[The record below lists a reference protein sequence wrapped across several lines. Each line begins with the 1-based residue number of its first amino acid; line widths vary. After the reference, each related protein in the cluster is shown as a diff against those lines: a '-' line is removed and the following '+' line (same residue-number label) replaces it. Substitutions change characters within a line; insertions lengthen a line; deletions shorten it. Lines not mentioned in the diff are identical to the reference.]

1 MKSIDTNILVIGA
14 GASGITAAISA
25 AQKIEQ
31 NGIDKKVVLIEKS
44 DRIGR
49 KILMTGNGKCNLSN
63 ENISKNNYN
72 KAASTIEPLLKKYN
86 SDFVR
91 AFFKKLGL
99 LTKADSSGRIY
110 PYTNQASSVLDVLR
124 VELKKLNV
132 QTFNNIDIT
141 SIKKKK
147 GKFIVTS
154 SDFTFI
160 ADRVII
166 SVGGLASP
174 GKVFADSMYHI
185 VKKFGHTYENPFPA
199 LVPIK
204 TNSGVEK
211 SLKGVRWN
219 AKITLL
225 HNNVK
230 IKEEI
235 GEVQFTE
242 YGLSGICI
250 FQLSRFVGEIK
261 KKDRKTNLKI
271 IVDLMPE
278 YGLLEILN
286 MLKHKLKLYS
296 GEELSTL
303 FVGILNNKL
312 GQAVIKQCGNLK
324 SSTSLASLT
333 NSQLR
338 DIAAAIKNLEFKVS
352 DVQTF
357 KHAQVMSGGFK
368 LNEFNLKTME
378 SLHVKGLYLTG
389 EMLNVDGLCGGF
401 NLHWAWI
408 SGFIAGKSAAE

>member
-1 MKSIDTNILVIGA
+1 MKNIDTNILVIGA

-31 NGIDKKVVLIEKS
+31 NGVNKRVALIERS

-63 ENISKNNYN
+63 ENIAKDNYN
-72 KAASTIEPLLKKYN
+72 EAASAIEPLLNKYN
-86 SDFVR
+86 SDFVKE
-91 AFFKKLGL
+91 FFKKLGL
-99 LTKADSSGRIY
+99 LTKTDRSGRVY

-124 VELKKLNV
+124 VELKRLNA
-132 QTFNNIDIT
+132 QTFNNADIT
-141 SIKKKK
+141 SVEKKKD
-147 GKFIVTS
+147 KFIVTS

-160 ADRVII
+160 ADKVIV

-174 GKVFADSMYHI
+174 GKVFADSIYHI

-199 LVPIK
+199 LVPIR
-204 TNSGVEK
+204 TNSGFEK

-219 AKITLL
+219 AKIALL
-225 HNNVK
+225 HDNVE

-250 FQLSRFVGEIK
+250 FQLSRLVGEIK
-261 KKDRKTNLKI
+261 NKDRRANLKI
-271 IVDLMPE
+271 VVDLMPE
-278 YGLLEILN
+278 YGLSEILN
-286 MLKHKLKLYS
+286 MLKHKLKS
-296 GEELSTL
+296 HCGEELSTL

-312 GQAVIKQCGNLK
+312 GQAVITQCGDLK
-324 SSTSLASLT
+324 STMSLASLT
-333 NSQLR
+333 NLQLSE
-338 DIAAAIKNLEFKVS
+338 IAVAIKNLEFKV
-352 DVQTF
+352 DGVQRF
-357 KHAQVMSGGFK
+357 KLAQVMSGGFN
-368 LNEFNLKTME
+368 LGELNLKTME
-378 SLHVKGLYLTG
+378 SLYVKGLYLTG

-408 SGFIAGKSAAE
+408 SGFVAGRSAAE

>member
-31 NGIDKKVVLIEKS
+31 NGINKKVALIEKN
-44 DRIGR
+44 DRIGK

-63 ENISKNNYN
+63 ENITKDNYN
-72 KAASTIEPLLKKYN
+72 EAANITEPLLNKYN
-86 SDFVR
+86 SDFVKE
-91 AFFKKLGL
+91 FFEKLGL
-99 LTKADSSGRIY
+99 LTKADSAGRVY

-124 VELKKLNV
+124 VELKRLNV
-132 QTFNNIDIT
+132 QIFNNVDVIL
-141 SIKKKK
+141 IKKKK
-147 GKFIVTS
+147 GKFVVIS
-154 SDFTFI
+154 SDFTFT
-160 ADRVII
+160 ADKVII

-174 GKVFADSMYHI
+174 GRVFADSMYNI
-185 VKKFGHTYENPFPA
+185 VKKFGHAYENPFPA

-204 TNSGVEK
+204 TNSGFEK
-211 SLKGVRWN
+211 ALKGVRWN
-219 AKITLL
+219 AKISLL
-225 HNNVK
+225 HDDVK
-230 IKEEI
+230 IKEAI

-261 KKDRKTNLKI
+261 KRNRKAKLKI

-278 YGLLEILN
+278 YSSEEILSI
-286 MLKHKLKLYS
+286 LKNKLDFYS
-296 GEELSTL
+296 NEELNSL

-312 GQAVIKQCGNLK
+312 GQAVIKQCRDLK
-324 SSTSLASLT
+324 PSMNLASLT
-333 NSQLR
+333 NSQLS
-338 DIAAAIKNLEFKVS
+338 DIAAAIKNLEFKIT

-357 KHAQVMSGGFK
+357 KHAQVMSGGFN

-378 SLHVKGLYLTG
+378 SLRVKGLYLTG
-389 EMLNVDGLCGGF
+389 EMLDVDGLCGGF

-408 SGFIAGKSAAE
+408 SGFVAGKSAAE

>member
-1 MKSIDTNILVIGA
+1 MKSIDTNILLIGA

-25 AQKIEQ
+25 AQRIEQ
-31 NGIDKKVVLIEKS
+31 NGRNKRVTLIEKS

-63 ENISKNNYN
+63 ENITKDNYN
-72 KAASTIEPLLKKYN
+72 EAASTIEPILKKYN
-86 SDFVR
+86 SNFVKEL
-91 AFFKKLGL
+91 FKKLGL
-99 LTKADSSGRIY
+99 LTKTDRSGRIY

-124 VELKKLNV
+124 VELKRLNI
-132 QTFNNIDIT
+132 QTFNNVDIT
-141 SIKKKK
+141 CAEKKK

-154 SDFTFI
+154 SDFMFT
-160 ADRVII
+160 ADKVII

-174 GKVFADSMYHI
+174 GRVFVDNIYNI

-204 TNSGVEK
+204 TNSGFEK

-219 AKITLL
+219 AKIALL
-225 HNNVK
+225 HDNVK

-242 YGLSGICI
+242 YGLSGICV

-261 KKDRKTNLKI
+261 KRDRKANLKI
-271 IVDLMPE
+271 VVDLMPE
-278 YGLLEILN
+278 YGLSEILN
-286 MLKHKLKLYS
+286 MLKHKLKLHD
-296 GEELSTL
+296 GEDLSTL

-312 GQAVIKQCGNLK
+312 GQAVIKQCVDLK
-324 SSTSLASLT
+324 SSTNLASLT
-333 NSQLR
+333 NSQLS
-338 DIAAAIKNLEFKVS
+338 DIAVAIKNLEFKV
-352 DVQTF
+352 DGVQPF
-357 KHAQVMSGGFK
+357 KNAQVMSGGFN
-368 LNEFNLKTME
+368 LNELNLITME
-378 SLHVKGLYLTG
+378 SLRVKGLYLTG